1 MAMSPDELRK
11 RAAAQAKRITAEHG
25 ENAYGGVKFVN
36 SHQEWKRAVQ
46 AKQTKPAVQAVR
58 PQGAGRAAVSAA
70 RAAANQ
76 ATYAGRKRT
85 SAVERPTVSVAALPQ
100 GVEALLE
107 TQRFVEERRR
117 ADQARREAED
127 GKLSGAEA
135 REAAGG
141 VLERIGNT
149 LAGAGKQYAGSM
161 VNVGGW
167 LAGQSRATDDEALA
181 SLQRAAEAQRRRA
194 EDPGLTEAQRAQ
206 NAAMAERT
214 GRILEGRTNSRAA
227 AGALETRLTGTA
239 DRLAQSGAADLEEAK
254 DGLNAAGRF
263 LVDVGAGA
271 AQLGGDILLGLAT
284 GGSALVPMALRGFG
298 GGTQEA
304 RLAGAD
310 TQKQGLYGAASAAVS
325 VLTEKISNVAA
336 PLARAFGRG
345 VADDAIETGVR
356 KALDSLAKTDAGRAG
371 LQRLGTVLLSAGG
384 EGAEELLEGAVQPIL
399 QRLTY
404 DPNAEWDWSDIAR
417 QGLIGAAIGGAMGG
431 LGGSPGEAEWTN
443 TPAVSEAAQA
453 QKTAPT
459 EGAEST
465 AVNTDPARHTAA
477 EQAVIEAYQ
486 QSSDPLILAFLQRVR
501 SLQNQDYKNKIREDI
516 KTSNHRAL
524 AAAGTLT
531 GISTDGYR
539 HIINGNA
546 VQHIDRRHGKSGT
559 ADHSMENDMDFSR
572 IGFVLDNFTNA
583 ELLTTGELD
592 TETAKISRE
601 WRNSDNSSA
610 PVVRYSLPVNGTYY
624 VVEAV
629 PSSKARSLA
638 VISAY
643 MSGNK
648 KRGASLNQEL
658 FLPAQQASSTTSET
672 NLDFLGDSSFRSTD
686 QVLNMPESGPQRTP
700 ETPHGANTPVS
711 DTTIPQREGGVKTE
725 YAREGGKNTIPA
737 EIEALLA
744 TANRGRETPEGLGAA
759 SAGFDPYSHWQNQTG
774 DFHPAGENPAR
785 LVELPKTDPQGRA
798 TSATARTAME
808 AEITPEAMLP
818 GIEAAAAA
826 GDFSYN
832 RITNR
837 KTLAKAEAEIRDA
850 GFHQAYANWR
860 TALGKRANAKTT
872 VMGWSLYNAAANAGD
887 TGLALDI
894 LQDITASTRAAAQ
907 ALQAQRLVKRMS
919 PQGQL
924 YAAQRTVQNLQRKLA
939 EKYGD
944 TAPGLEIDTA
954 LAEEF
959 LAAAD
964 QDARDAV
971 MAEIYKDIGR
981 QIPATWQDKWN
992 AWRYLAMLGNPRTH
1006 IRNILGNAGFVPVRK
1021 AKDAIAMGLERI
1033 FMGETGADS
1042 QRTKAALNLTS
1053 AEDRAL
1059 LQFAKEDFSKVK
1071 DVAMGEGKFEG
1082 GVNANKAIREGQRIF
1097 GKPLS
1102 EDRSPLNRLANGLEA
1117 ARRFSNDA
1125 LDAGDRIFSKTTYA
1139 GALAGFLKARGVTA
1153 EMLQAGAQ
1161 AQKNAPYTQQEADAI
1176 RYEGKTFRNIV
1187 AGLDAKVSDFF
1198 QRWKDGRKSH
1208 QGEKLEKLYLG
1219 KLTEE
1224 SIESAS
1230 NILGYEITDRDVIV
1244 TNDDVKH
1251 ISDRHPDLDPWVFDS
1266 LPELVKNP
1274 DTIRKGHG
1282 GSGKNAGKTGVIF
1295 EKTLPGGTVVSIQFD
1310 NAGRGTLQITTVY
1323 VKEGAPSEVIANEL
1337 TNTPTPE
1344 ASEPAPSANNIPH
1357 PNAMVNNKMDLV
1369 PADLTD
1375 TGTRLPQGSTGQGP
1389 SEGATPRK
1397 AEALGAGNL
1406 ALPSSDTTI
1415 PQGESGVN
1423 TEYAQGN
1430 GTDTD
1435 LAALLEEG
1443 RAYAIREAQRATYRD
1458 RNAFSDLISALGFRH
1473 PDTTAK
1479 KVANALI
1486 EGVLPF
1492 KRTPANILV
1501 RGMEYSPAGLV
1512 KGLTAD
1518 LGKVRKGE
1526 MELSQALDN
1535 IAAGLTGTG
1544 LMALGGLLRAA
1555 GVITGGGDDDD
1566 KQANQDDL
1574 TGHQDY
1580 ALELGDWSVTL
1591 DWLAPEALPF
1601 FVGVELCDNFQEG
1614 QKSIG
1619 DVIEAMGSSVEPM
1632 LEMSML
1638 QSLNELFES
1647 ARYSQENAMF
1657 RTIVTAATS
1666 YFTQAIPT
1674 LSGQLART
1682 LDGTRRTSATDPNS
1696 EIPSEIQYL
1705 LQQTTGKIPGLES
1718 QKEPYIDAWG
1728 REETSENPAMRI
1740 INNFLN
1746 PAYVSRIQE
1755 TAVDR
1760 ELQRLYDAGYDRVL
1774 PGKDDKT
1781 FSAGGEEI
1789 AMTPEEY
1796 TAYSKRSGQT
1806 KYAVLEG
1813 MMQTADWGAM
1823 TDAERAKATEDVY
1836 GYARDLARAEIAQG
1850 RGLDYQTEAR
1860 TQELLA
1866 AEEVGIDAASWYAA
1880 KFRHDAIDKEDL
1892 NVNQKTTHFAAWL
1905 DEGDHSV
1912 GQKALLRDQMMF
1924 WQRTPGNADRYD
1936 ELTTAARLEND
1947 LAAKVTDAMTWAEK
1961 VNGDADLSQADKYNV
1976 VFRLL
1981 EDLPAAQQY
1990 DALAVFET
1998 ASSGNKSRVRT
2009 AEHYGV
2015 EPSVY
2020 VDILLEVAEAKD
2032 KKVAA
2037 GGTNSTSKADLIQVL
2052 NGAGLSQE
2060 QKRVLWPILSTANN
2074 PYGGQRADQIDWV
2087 YVP

>member
-46 AKQTKPAVQAVR
+46 EKQTKPAVQAVR

-135 REAAGG
+135 REAVGG

-149 LAGAGKQYAGSM
+149 LTGAGKQYAGSI

-284 GGSALVPMALRGFG
+284 GGGALVPMALRGFG

-443 TPAVSEAAQA
+443 TPAVSEAVQA

-465 AVNTDPARHTAA
+465 PVIADYQRQERHGDILDTVREYLPDLENMPSVHALTGNEFQRSSGDNRSLRAKVIDFFNSIGNRITRPGFGDIELNTAGARDSLAHGYGKLKASAFAALPSILTDGRLISSRGPYPGHNYNSYIFAAPVDVGEERCYVGALVIQDDKTQRYKLHEVLATNKSGVSLFQSESDNTAA
-477 EQAVIEAYQ
+477 G
-486 QSSDPLILAFLQRVR
+486 PLR
-501 SLQNQDYKNKIREDI
+501 
-516 KTSNHRAL
+516 
-524 AAAGTLT
+524 
-531 GISTDGYR
+531 
-539 HIINGNA
+539 
-546 VQHIDRRHGKSGT
+546 
-559 ADHSMENDMDFSR
+559 ND
-572 IGFVLDNFTNA
+572 TPP
-583 ELLTTGELD
+583 GEPLG
-592 TETAKISRE
+592 S
-601 WRNSDNSSA
+601 
-610 PVVRYSLPVNGTYY
+610 
-624 VVEAV
+624 
-629 PSSKARSLA
+629 PS
-638 VISAY
+638 
-643 MSGNK
+643 
-648 KRGASLNQEL
+648 
-658 FLPAQQASSTTSET
+658 
-672 NLDFLGDSSFRSTD
+672 
-686 QVLNMPESGPQRTP
+686 
-700 ETPHGANTPVS
+700 S

-860 TALGKRANAKTT
+860 TALGKRADAKTT

-924 YAAQRTVQNLQRKLA
+924 YAAQRTVQNLQRALA

-944 TAPGLEIDTA
+944 EAPSLTLDPA
-954 LAEEF
+954 LAEKF

-964 QDARDAV
+964 QEARDA
-971 MAEIYKDIGR
+971 ALHDIYKDVGR

-1006 IRNILGNAGFVPVRK
+1006 IRNIVGNAGFVPVRM
-1021 AKDAIAMGLERI
+1021 AKDAIAANLERI

-1042 QRTKAALNLTS
+1042 GRTKAALNLTS

-1059 LQFAKEDFSKVK
+1059 LQFAKEDFAKVK

-1102 EDRSPLNRLANGLEA
+1102 ESKSPLNLLANGLEA

-1125 LDAGDRIFSKTTYA
+1125 LDAEYRIFSKTTYA
-1139 GALAGFLKARGVTA
+1139 GALASFLKARGVTA
-1153 EMLQAGAQ
+1153 EMLQ
-1161 AQKNAPYTQQEADAI
+1161 
-1176 RYEGKTFRNIV
+1176 
-1187 AGLDAKVSDFF
+1187 
-1198 QRWKDGRKSH
+1198 DGGDH
-1208 QGEKLEKLYLG
+1208 
-1219 KLTEE
+1219 
-1224 SIESAS
+1224 
-1230 NILGYEITDRDVIV
+1230 
-1244 TNDDVKH
+1244 
-1251 ISDRHPDLDPWVFDS
+1251 
-1266 LPELVKNP
+1266 
-1274 DTIRKGHG
+1274 
-1282 GSGKNAGKTGVIF
+1282 
-1295 EKTLPGGTVVSIQFD
+1295 
-1310 NAGRGTLQITTVY
+1310 
-1323 VKEGAPSEVIANEL
+1323 
-1337 TNTPTPE
+1337 
-1344 ASEPAPSANNIPH
+1344 
-1357 PNAMVNNKMDLV
+1357 
-1369 PADLTD
+1369 
-1375 TGTRLPQGSTGQGP
+1375 TR
-1389 SEGATPRK
+1389 
-1397 AEALGAGNL
+1397 
-1406 ALPSSDTTI
+1406 
-1415 PQGESGVN
+1415 
-1423 TEYAQGN
+1423 
-1430 GTDTD
+1430 

-1458 RNAFSDLISALGFRH
+1458 RNAFSDMISSIGFRT

-1479 KVANALI
+1479 RAMNTMV

-1518 LGKVRKGE
+1518 LHKVRRGE
-1526 MELSQALDN
+1526 MELAQALDN
-1535 IAAGLTGTG
+1535 IAAGLTGSG

-1580 ALELGDWSVTL
+1580 ALELGDWSITL

-1682 LDGTRRTSATDPNS
+1682 LDGTRRTNATDPNS
-1696 EIPSEIQYL
+1696 EIPKEIQYL

-1774 PGKDDKT
+1774 PGKDGKT

-1850 RGLDYQTEAR
+1850 RGIDYQTEAR

-1981 EDLPAAQQY
+1981 DDLPPAQQY
-1990 DALAVFET
+1990 DALAVYET
-1998 ASSGNKSRVRT
+1998 AGSGDKSKLRT
-2009 AEHYGV
+2009 AEKYGV
-2015 EPSVY
+2015 APSVY
-2020 VDILLEVAEAKD
+2020 VDILLEVAEARD

-2037 GGTNSTSKADLIQVL
+2037 GGTNSTTKADLIQVL

-2074 PYGGQRADQIDWV
+2074 PYGGQSYKHLDWV